1 MSTVDVIYGAVAG
14 ILGLFL
20 GFSELINR
28 YNSFDKIFRNKYSWI
43 YVLINFMASFTTY
56 SIIKIYK
63 VNTGALGEHSI
74 GLIIFAGLGAM
85 AFMRSSFFNYKTA
98 NGQVVAV
105 GPAAI
110 LSVFLRAAESEFD
123 RIISNDNVKFA
134 AGLMKGI
141 PFVSASKDLPLI
153 ILGSMRAL
161 SSEDQKTLSD
171 DILKLVNDT
180 NPTTEAK
187 NIAMCTIL
195 VKYTGVDLL
204 TTSIRTL
211 KDIYDST
218 FKPNLEKISNLE
230 GRLEEQLSK
239 IGSV

>member
-1 MSTVDVIYGAVAG
+1 MNTVDALYGSVAG

-28 YNSFDKIFRNKYSWI
+28 YNSFNKIFKNIYSWI
-43 YVLINFMASFTTY
+43 YVLINFVASFAAY
-56 SIIKIYK
+56 SFIKIYK
-63 VNTGALGEHSI
+63 VNIGALGEHSI
-74 GLIIFAGLGAM
+74 GLIIFSGLGAM
-85 AFMRSSFFNYKTA
+85 AFLRSSFFNYKTS

-134 AGLMKGI
+134 ADLMRGI

-161 SSEDQKTLSD
+161 NSEEQKTLSD
-171 DILKLVNDT
+171 DILKLVNDI
-180 NPTTEAK
+180 NPNTEAK
-187 NIAMCTIL
+187 NIAMCALLI
-195 VKYTGVDLL
+195 KYTGYDLL
-204 TTSIRTL
+204 TTSIRAL
-211 KDIYDST
+211 KDI
-218 FKPNLEKISNLE
+218 
-230 GRLEEQLSK
+230 
-239 IGSV
+239 

>member
-1 MSTVDVIYGAVAG
+1 MRDVDFLYGLLAG
-14 ILGLFL
+14 VLGLLL
-20 GFSELINR
+20 GLSELINR
-28 YNSFDKIFRNKYSWI
+28 YNSFEKIFKNLYSWI
-43 YVLINFMASFTTY
+43 YVLINFLASLAAY

-63 VNTGALGEHSI
+63 VNVGALGEHSI

-85 AFMRSSFFNYKTA
+85 AFLRSSFFNYKAA

-134 AGLMKGI
+134 AALMKGI

-161 SSEDQKTLSD
+161 SSEEQKTLSD
-171 DILKLVNDT
+171 DILKLVNDI

-195 VKYTGVDLL
+195 IRYTGYDLL
-204 TTSIRTL
+204 TTSIRSLREIYNTTF
-211 KDIYDST
+211 KDI
-218 FKPNLEKISNLE
+218 ERISNLE
-230 GRLEEQLSK
+230 ERLKAQLSK
-239 IGSV
+239 IESI